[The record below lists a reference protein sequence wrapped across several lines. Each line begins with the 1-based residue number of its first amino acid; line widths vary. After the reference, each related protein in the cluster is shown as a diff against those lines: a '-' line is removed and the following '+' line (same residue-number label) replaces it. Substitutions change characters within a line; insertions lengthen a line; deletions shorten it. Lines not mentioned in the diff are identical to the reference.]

1 MHISTL
7 FPDNFPA
14 LALAHFVALLSPG
27 PDFFLLA
34 AYAIRYRLRGSAG
47 ICLGIALGN
56 GLYIFLAIIGWAGIQ
71 HSPRLFT
78 IIELGGACYLLW
90 IGYQLLKSRA
100 SHSIAPAPQAD
111 PRPAFEMPTARGIPA
126 GASSPRVAQSSD
138 LPDQHDDG
146 CPGFPR
152 QILLGLGSA
161 LLNPKNILFYISL
174 MTTILGQ
181 HVTPIQQIVSGVWM
195 FSIVLGWDLLIAAL
209 ITLPRI
215 QQRLQR
221 YLNPIERGAGVI
233 LIFFGLVLLFH
244 R

>member
-1 MHISTL
+1 MLISTL

-27 PDFFLLA
+27 PDFFLLT

-56 GLYIFLAIIGWAGIQ
+56 GIYIFLAIIGWAGIQ
-71 HSPRLFT
+71 HSPRLFMV
-78 IIELGGACYLLW
+78 IELSGACYLLW
-90 IGYQLLKSRA
+90 IGYQLLKSHA
-100 SHSIAPAPQAD
+100 SHSLTPVRQ
-111 PRPAFEMPTARGIPA
+111 TA
-126 GASSPRVAQSSD
+126 
-138 LPDQHDDG
+138 G
-146 CPGFPR
+146 CPGFLR

-174 MTTILGQ
+174 MTGILGQ

-195 FSIVLGWDLLIAAL
+195 FSIVLVWDLLIAML

-215 QQRLQR
+215 QRRLQR
-221 YLNPIERGAGVI
+221 YLNPIGRAAGVI
-233 LIFFGLVLLFH
+233 LIFFGLILLFH

>member
-14 LALAHFVALLSPG
+14 LALAHFIALLSPG
-27 PDFFLLA
+27 PDFFLLT

-78 IIELGGACYLLW
+78 IVELSGACYLLW
-90 IGYQLLKSRA
+90 IGYQLLKS
-100 SHSIAPAPQAD
+100 HAPHLATPAQPAD
-111 PRPAFEMPTARGIPA
+111 SCPAF
-126 GASSPRVAQSSD
+126 PRK
-138 LPDQHDDG
+138 
-146 CPGFPR
+146 
-152 QILLGLGSA
+152 ILLGLGSA

-174 MTTILGQ
+174 MTTILGP
-181 HVTPIQQIVSGVWM
+181 HVTPMQQIVSGVWM
-195 FSIVLGWDLLIAAL
+195 FSIVLGWDLLIAML

-215 QQRLQR
+215 QQRLER

-233 LIFFGLVLLFH
+233 LIVFGLALLFH
-244 R
+244 H